1 MGNESRPSNNGKP
14 MGLITEATESGS
26 NSRDSSSTVAA
37 SERVLNGAILAAEIS
52 ESFEEH
58 LKVFDGFYADDIQVT
73 ADALKEPVAG
83 KPAVR
88 ALLERFLIPLHVFA
102 EVGGLSV
109 SIQWS
114 PILGDRS
121 DETNSAWTLEL
132 LGVTGASCRITWC
145 SRRRWWAGQ
154 VVSEHHYNHQQIGGP
169 LTFSDLQFSEDG
181 ITSDIA
187 THLRKLQ

>member
-1 MGNESRPSNNGKP
+1 MITPAGATILTRLRRMTCSYPRSCRQPCSDHRSRWGSLFESATGSFFPSAG
-14 MGLITEATESGS
+14 
-26 NSRDSSSTVAA
+26 
-37 SERVLNGAILAAEIS
+37 
-52 ESFEEH
+52 
-58 LKVFDGFYADDIQVT
+58 
-73 ADALKEPVAG
+73 ALKEPVAG